1 MVEHQPSKLNTW
13 VRFPSPALRYRFD
26 IKCASG
32 SVGGARPCQG
42 RGRGFESRLA
52 LTDEMKGHPF
62 GCPFFISSRH
72 CRASNKFEVS
82 PHIKW
87 GSVSRKTEVHRTSC
101 DVSRSI
107 REIRKCLY
115 NRRFRIFYVCFIL
128 INIDYHLFFTEY
140 QRKENWKSYH
150 CNTLY
155 IYTKTIE

>member
-107 REIRKCLY
+107 RWVQKYRKISTSEFFYASFCAHNASTVEIGS
-115 NRRFRIFYVCFIL
+115 FG
-128 INIDYHLFFTEY
+128 LFG
-140 QRKENWKSYH
+140 SS
-150 CNTLY
+150 CNNPAPLS
-155 IYTKTIE
+155 